1 MNNGMF
7 GTLFCVQHTVTGEVF
22 TAKHVRADQHSA
34 RREAA
39 ILHRVRNEPTVIGL
53 YALFAAPRSSVIV
66 TDFVVGGDLV
76 ERTARTDFVLNESK
90 CKNYVRQI
98 CEGLGHI
105 HACGVVHLD
114 LKPFSIVFTTRDDDA
129 VLKITDFGLAR
140 WQPKDGA
147 LKVSQMCGSLEFI
160 SPEVL
165 ECTEATTATDC
176 WGVGVIAFMLI
187 TGGRS
192 PFYGGNRFRTMA
204 KILTAQGEY
213 SHSMQFR
220 DNQVPELVSYH
231 NSIKG

>member
-66 TDFVVGGDLV
+66 TDFMVGGDLV
-76 ERTARTDFVLNESK
+76 ERTARTDFLLNESK

-114 LKPFSIVFTTRDDDA
+114 LKPFSIVFTSRDEDA
-129 VLKITDFGLAR
+129 GLKITDFGLAR
-140 WQPKDGA
+140 WMPKEGP
-147 LKVSQMCGSLEFI
+147 LKVTQMCGSLEFI